1 MFYLDA
7 VYQHDLGIND
17 RQADV
22 AESVLQQGVGP
33 GPMGPLA
40 RSPHKCPLPRS
51 PSRQSCSNH
60 HAVSARTSVLNAV
73 VPVNFHEG
81 LTQAGRISALM
92 LCK

>member
-1 MFYLDA
+1 MIYLDA

-40 RSPHKCPLPRS
+40 R
-51 PSRQSCSNH
+51 
-60 HAVSARTSVLNAV
+60 VL
-73 VPVNFHEG
+73 
-81 LTQAGRISALM
+81 ISALFQGVPAARAAAAIM
-92 LCK
+92 LSVLALACEVQ

>member
-1 MFYLDA
+1 MIYLDA

-40 RSPHKCPLPRS
+40 RVLI
-51 PSRQSCSNH
+51 
-60 HAVSARTSVLNAV
+60 SAPFQGVPAARAAAAIMLSVL
-73 VPVNFHEG
+73 
-81 LTQAGRISALM
+81 ALA
-92 LCK
+92 CEVQ